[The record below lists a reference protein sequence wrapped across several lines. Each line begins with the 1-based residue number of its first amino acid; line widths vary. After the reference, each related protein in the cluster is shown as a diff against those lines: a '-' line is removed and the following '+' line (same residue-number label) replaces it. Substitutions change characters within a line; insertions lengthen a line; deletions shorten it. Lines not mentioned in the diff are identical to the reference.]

1 MLNEKYRIRSYTKD
15 NGAPVMICG
24 TFSTRVPLLYKRK
37 RTMTQ
42 TGVKNKYDLVGFFL
56 KITGLDFDYFED
68 CTLTVSKSHIEP
80 DEDCGFEIN
89 EASMLGKRNREYEV
103 PDLKKYNNKMTEELG
118 ISPSKLLKMWNAV
131 TMKEFYNPH
140 RKDLYKY
147 CWFKRSLLDHWVRF
161 YFKYFDDISILK
173 QEGKEYFIP
182 NLIKQG
188 MIPLPE
194 TEEYLKACSTSR
206 LNRLSDVFDLSS
218 SRLFP
223 FWYDVPSGLLQSDF
237 KYYISNAYSCWR
249 FGFKVKDIT
258 QNIILL
264 CDSDFKDHPSPIPD
278 WFKHVFKG
286 SFIDP
291 FKPTEEEA
299 VMFCLEKGV
308 DFFEFNEV
316 FTCNMRDK
324 IYTHFVEHKKWRE
337 TRSIN
342 NYIEEF

>member
-15 NGAPVMICG
+15 NGAPVMTCG
-24 TFSTRVPLLYKRK
+24 TFSTRIPLLYKRK
-37 RTMTQ
+37 RTMTRS
-42 TGVKNKYDLVGFFL
+42 GVKYKYDLVGFFL

-68 CTLTVSKSHIEP
+68 CTLTVSKSHTEP
-80 DEDCGFEIN
+80 DEECELDTLVGCT
-89 EASMLGKRNREYEV
+89 LGKRNREYEV
-103 PDLKKYNNKMTEELG
+103 PDLKKYNKKMTEELG

-147 CWFKRSLLDHWVRF
+147 CWFKRSLLGHWVRS
-161 YFKYFDDISILK
+161 YFKYFDDINILK

-194 TEEYLKACSTSR
+194 TEEYLKECSTSR
-206 LNRLSDVFDLSS
+206 LNRLSDIFDLGS

-223 FWYDVPSGLLQSDF
+223 FWFDVPSGLLQQDF

-249 FGFKVKDIT
+249 FGFKIKDIT
-258 QNIILL
+258 RNIVLL

-286 SFIDP
+286 SFMDP

-299 VMFCLEKGV
+299 VMFCLEKSV

-316 FTCNMRDK
+316 FTCNMKDK
-324 IYTHFVEHKKWRE
+324 IYTHFTEHKKWRE
-337 TRSIN
+337 SESNSKYT
-342 NYIEEF
+342 EEF

>member
-1 MLNEKYRIRSYTKD
+1 
-15 NGAPVMICG
+15 
-24 TFSTRVPLLYKRK
+24 
-37 RTMTQ
+37 MTQ
-42 TGVKNKYDLVGFFL
+42 SGIKHKHDLIGFFL

-68 CTLTVSKSHIEP
+68 CMMTVFKSHTEP
-80 DEDCGFEIN
+80 KEDCDFNIGEHNISGN
-89 EASMLGKRNREYEV
+89 RNREYEV
-103 PDLKKYNNKMTEELG
+103 PDLKKYNKKMTEELG

-147 CWFKRSLLDHWVRF
+147 CWFKRSLLDHWVRS
-161 YFKYFDDISILK
+161 YFEYFDDINILK

-194 TEEYLKACSTSR
+194 TEEYLKTYSTSR

-223 FWYDVPSGLLQSDF
+223 LWYDVPSGLLQNNF
-237 KYYISNAYSCWR
+237 RYCISNAYTCWR
-249 FGFKVKDIT
+249 FGFKIKDIT
-258 QNIILL
+258 KDIVFD
-264 CDSDFKDHPSPIPD
+264 CASDFKDHPSHIPS
-278 WFKHVFKG
+278 WFIHIFKG
-286 SFIDP
+286 SFTDP

-308 DFFEFNEV
+308 DFFEFNEL
-316 FTCNMRDK
+316 FTCNMKDK
-324 IYTHFVEHKKWRE
+324 IYTHVIEYKEWCER
-337 TRSIN
+337 RSVN
-342 NYIEEF
+342 GYNEEL